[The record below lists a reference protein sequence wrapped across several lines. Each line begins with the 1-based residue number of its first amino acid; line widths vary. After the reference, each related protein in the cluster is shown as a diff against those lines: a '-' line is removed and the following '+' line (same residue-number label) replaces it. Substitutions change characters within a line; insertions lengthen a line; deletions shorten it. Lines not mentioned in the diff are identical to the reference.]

1 METSMSTTRST
12 RPSTL
17 QSAKR
22 SASRVRRLAAAFPSS
37 TTDPKSK
44 TPASPNTRRQDRAS
58 LCTFTFSDGRQCRIP
73 RRQGHPYLCVFHA
86 KKEAQ
91 ALAGEQAGHDIASFL
106 TGDYISA
113 CDVASALA
121 RLFSAVA
128 QGHIKPKTAA
138 TLAYLGQ
145 TLVQTVKLAQHEYA
159 NAFGHTAWRDAIRSS
174 FAPPPP
180 PPRPAPPP
188 SAAPQPRPPAPTQP
202 PPQSPVS
209 PPASAPNPATTK
221 CSGES
226 SDSSPQSPTT
236 NAPTKQTSNNATQP
250 TNTPN
255 QVTPLPPTL
264 ADFAEVISRSV
275 QSTPPTPPTDPAP
288 SPRPTPPEPIDDP
301 ICFGVAGRNRR
312 IRLAHYGLR

>member
-1 METSMSTTRST
+1 MSTTSST
-12 RPSTL
+12 RPSARPSTK
-17 QSAKR
+17 QTNRQPSNR
-22 SASRVRRLAAAFPSS
+22 S
-37 TTDPKSK
+37 D
-44 TPASPNTRRQDRAS
+44 NRAS
-58 LCTFTFSDGRQCRIP
+58 TCTFTFADGRQCRIP

-86 KKEAQ
+86 EKEAQ
-91 ALAGEQAGHDIASFL
+91 ALAGEQAGQDIASFL

-145 TLVQTVKLAQHEYA
+145 TLVQTVKLAQHEYS
-159 NAFGHTAWRDAIRSS
+159 NAFGPNAWRDAIRSS

-209 PPASAPNPATTK
+209 PPASAPNPTTTK

-226 SDSSPQSPTT
+226 SDSSPQSSTT
-236 NAPTKQTSNNATQP
+236 NAPSKQTSNKATQP

-275 QSTPPTPPTDPAP
+275 QSTPPTQQTDPAP
-288 SPRPTPPEPIDDP
+288 SPRPTQPEPTDDP
-301 ICFGVAGRNRR
+301 VFFSVAGRNRR

>member
-1 METSMSTTRST
+1 MSTTRST
-12 RPSTL
+12 RPSTR

-73 RRQGHPYLCVFHA
+73 RRTGHPYLCVFHA

-236 NAPTKQTSNNATQP
+236 NAPSKQTSNNATQP